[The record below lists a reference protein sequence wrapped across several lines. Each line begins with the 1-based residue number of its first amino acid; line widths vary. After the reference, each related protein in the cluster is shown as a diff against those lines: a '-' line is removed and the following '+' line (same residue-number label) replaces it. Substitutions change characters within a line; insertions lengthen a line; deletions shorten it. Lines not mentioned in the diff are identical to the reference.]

1 MNIYLA
7 DLPTWSTTALSF
19 TAGALPNVTND
30 TSALSKH
37 LGHCKIANKR
47 LFAAHCAAET
57 MHGFAM
63 GRFITTL
70 VVAFVLI
77 GCYALAV

>member
-1 MNIYLA
+1 MNTYFS
-7 DLPTWSTTALSF
+7 DLPTWSTTAL
-19 TAGALPNVTND
+19 GLGPDALPGVIHD
-30 TSALSKH
+30 GSALSKH
-37 LGHCKIANKR
+37 LDHCKIANKR

-57 MHGFAM
+57 IHGFVI
-63 GRFITTL
+63 GRFVTTL